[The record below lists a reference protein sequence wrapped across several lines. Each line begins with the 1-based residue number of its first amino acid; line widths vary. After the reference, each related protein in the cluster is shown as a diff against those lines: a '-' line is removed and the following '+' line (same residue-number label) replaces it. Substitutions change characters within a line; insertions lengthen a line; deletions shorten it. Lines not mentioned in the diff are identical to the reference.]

1 MSEVADRRAE
11 GEAGRDAGREPSPLD
26 LLGSRRALVDT
37 GLGPLAFVVANA
49 VAGLHTAVAVAVGVS
64 VVLCVERLVRRAP
77 VVNAIGGL
85 LGTGLAAF
93 IALRTGKAETYFVPR
108 AIYQAVLAVAFA
120 GSVAVRRPL
129 IAYVVATLYRAREGW
144 AADPRVRRAFSEV
157 TLAWAGLF
165 AFRAAVYAVLIAA
178 GRTGWL
184 GAASIVM
191 GWPAFLALLWLSW
204 PYGRR
209 RLAQLGAPEP
219 R

>member
-1 MSEVADRRAE
+1 VLPR
-11 GEAGRDAGREPSPLD
+11 REPAGDGPEREPGPLD

-37 GLGPLAFVVANA
+37 GLGPVAFVIANA
-49 VAGLHTAVAVAVGVS
+49 IAGLHTAVAVAIGIS
-64 VVLCVERLVRRAP
+64 VALCLERLLRRRP

-93 IALRTGKAETYFVPR
+93 IALRTGKAETYFIPR

-129 IAYVVATLYRAREGW
+129 VGYIIAAVYRAKEGW
-144 AADPRVRRAFSEV
+144 VSDPRVRRACAEV
-157 TLAWAGLF
+157 TLAWAALF

-191 GWPAFLALLWLSW
+191 GWPAFLLLLWLSW

-209 RLAQLGAPEP
+209 RLAQLGAPDP

>member
-1 MSEVADRRAE
+1 MSATE
-11 GEAGRDAGREPSPLD
+11 GQREREPGPLD
-26 LLGSRRALVDT
+26 LFGDRRALVDT

-49 VAGLHTAVAVAVGVS
+49 VAGLRVAVAVALGVAA
-64 VVLCVERLVRRAP
+64 LLFFERLVRRAP
-77 VVNAIGGL
+77 VVNAVGGL

-108 AIYQAVLAVAFA
+108 AIYQAVLAVVFA
-120 GSVAVRRPL
+120 GSVAVRRP
-129 IAYVVATLYRAREGW
+129 IVAYVVGTLYRAKEGW
-144 AADPRVRRAFSEV
+144 TSDPRVRRAFAEV
-157 TLAWAGLF
+157 TLAWAALF
-165 AFRAAVYAVLIAA
+165 AIRALVYAVLIAA

-204 PYGRR
+204 PYGKR
-209 RLAQLGAPEP
+209 RLQQLGAPEP

>member
-1 MSEVADRRAE
+1 VSGVLRRDPE
-11 GEAGRDAGREPSPLD
+11 RREDPPGREPSPLD
-26 LLGSRRALVDT
+26 LLGNRRAIVDT
-37 GLGPLAFVVANA
+37 GLGPVAFVVANA
-49 VAGLHTAVAVAVGVS
+49 IAGLHTAVAVAVGLALAVC
-64 VVLCVERLVRRAP
+64 LERIVRRAP
-77 VVNAIGGL
+77 VVNALGGL

-129 IAYVVATLYRAREGW
+129 VAYVIAAVYRAKEGW
-144 AADPRVRRAFSEV
+144 ANDPRVRRACAEV
-157 TLAWAGLF
+157 TLAWAALF

-191 GWPAFLALLWLSW
+191 GWPAFLLLLWLSW
-204 PYGRR
+204 PYGKR
-209 RLAQLGAPEP
+209 RLAQLGAPDP

>member
-1 MSEVADRRAE
+1 VPRPDDERAD
-11 GEAGRDAGREPSPLD
+11 GPGGTREPSPLD
-26 LLGSRRALVDT
+26 LLGDRRALVDT
-37 GLGPLAFVVANA
+37 GLGPLLFVIANA
-49 VAGLHTAVAVAVGVS
+49 IAGLHTAVAVAVGVA
-64 VVLCVERLVRRAP
+64 VVLCVERLARRKP
-77 VVNAIGGL
+77 VVNAVGGL

-108 AIYQAVLAVAFA
+108 AIYQALLALAFGASVLI
-120 GSVAVRRPL
+120 RRPL
-129 IAYVVATLYRAREGW
+129 VAYVIAAVYRAREGW
-144 AADPRVRRAFSEV
+144 TADPRVRRACAEL

-165 AFRAAVYAVLIAA
+165 ALRAAVYAVLIAA

-184 GAASIVM
+184 AAASIVM